1 MHGRP
6 RINVCNV
13 WLSIHYLYFVY
24 AHKICVRT
32 HVNIA
37 RQWKSTFNASR
48 VLNGSPIALPTAT
61 CRLSF
66 HFIARQPRVRPS
78 LIPTGIRG
86 RRYITASSSWDRYHA
101 AWRARLH
108 QRVTGRYRGGWSARR
123 NNRRQYIQ
131 FDLRRPFRVVKVVT
145 QGRYDARQWVAT
157 FVISYSQDKYRW
169 IRYKHYGRV
178 KVMLV
183 LRYIFFPPLK

>member
-1 MHGRP
+1 M
-6 RINVCNV
+6 
-13 WLSIHYLYFVY
+13 
-24 AHKICVRT
+24 
-32 HVNIA
+32 
-37 RQWKSTFNASR
+37 
-48 VLNGSPIALPTAT
+48 
-61 CRLSF
+61 
-66 HFIARQPRVRPS
+66 RPS
-78 LIPTGIRG
+78 LIPMGIRG

-145 QGRYDARQWVAT
+145 QGRYDARQWVT
-157 FVISYSQDKYRW
+157 RFVISYSQDKYRW

-178 KVMLV
+178 KVMFV
-183 LRYIFFPPLK
+183 MRYIFFPPLKEALLSTPSPLLEKVFLSNALS

>member
-1 MHGRP
+1 M
-6 RINVCNV
+6 
-13 WLSIHYLYFVY
+13 
-24 AHKICVRT
+24 
-32 HVNIA
+32 
-37 RQWKSTFNASR
+37 
-48 VLNGSPIALPTAT
+48 
-61 CRLSF
+61 
-66 HFIARQPRVRPS
+66 
-78 LIPTGIRG
+78 GIRG

-101 AWRARLH
+101 AWRARLL

-145 QGRYDARQWVAT
+145 QGRYDARQWVTT

-178 KVMLV
+178 KVMFV
-183 LRYIFFPPLK
+183 MRYIFFSPWSKISLPPPPPPPRVSVPLQCLILNFKDTQEFTLLLQSIIKDQHMTLRCYGKPKGNIREIGEFKLYVYGKRQF

>member
-1 MHGRP
+1 MKAP
-6 RINVCNV
+6 YYSLSNCNM
-13 WLSIHYLYFVY
+13 SFF
-24 AHKICVRT
+24 
-32 HVNIA
+32 
-37 RQWKSTFNASR
+37 SF
-48 VLNGSPIALPTAT
+48 
-61 CRLSF
+61 RL
-66 HFIARQPRVRPS
+66 IARQPRVRPS
-78 LIPTGIRG
+78 LIPMGIRG

-145 QGRYDARQWVAT
+145 QGRYDARQFVT
-157 FVISYSQDKYRW
+157 RFVISYSQDKYRW